1 MKLLSSRFNVSTFQR
16 STFNH
21 HPCRR
26 DFTGLQVQSSQLRG
40 SSRRYRNAVSIAYVA
55 TENIV
60 VNVLSEAFHFIPFPT
75 GDPSSDNNNNDQ
87 LPNFCYHLCTLL
99 HFIYPIPFFN
109 RSQPPFHLLVG
120 TEPSSGFHYT
130 ESDCIK

>member
-1 MKLLSSRFNVSTFQR
+1 MSGQHVKIQKKILSSRFKVSAAISAGGVT
-16 STFNH
+16 S
-21 HPCRR
+21 
-26 DFTGLQVQSSQLRG
+26 QVQQRRSSQHCRID
-40 SSRRYRNAVSIAYVA
+40 VSIAYVA

-87 LPNFCYHLCTLL
+87 LPKFCYHLCTLL

-109 RSQPPFHLLVG
+109 RSQSPFHLLVG